1 MDLRAPL
8 TFRPAYQTLVWGG
21 RRLQRWRPDL
31 PPGPIGESWDLSD
44 HDRGMSVVAQGPL
57 AGRTLRELVVEAG
70 PALVGAG
77 FHGGVFPLMVKLI
90 DAADHLSVQVH
101 PDDATASI
109 LGAGDRGKTECWVIL
124 ADGGALF
131 QGTRAGVS
139 RDAFERALTDH
150 TLAATLNRFEG
161 RAGDVFFVEARTV
174 HALGEGCLLYEIQQT
189 SDITFRVYDWDRM
202 GLDGKPR
209 PLHVA
214 ESLAT
219 IDFSRTGFGPLRPR
233 WQTDTAG
240 RVASRLLVTC
250 PHFAVEQFRISAG
263 ATLRRPSRD
272 TCAVVTC
279 IDGSG
284 TLQSEGGALPLVT
297 MQTVL
302 LPAAAGIWRAD
313 SGGGAPLEL
322 LVASPQL

>member
-8 TFRPAYQTLVWGG
+8 TFRSAYQTLVWGG

-44 HDRGMSVVAQGPL
+44 HKHGMSVVAQGPL
-57 AGRTLRELVVEAG
+57 AGRTLRELVAQAG
-70 PALVGAG
+70 PELVGAG
-77 FHGGVFPLMVKLI
+77 FRGGVFPLMVKLI

-109 LGAGDRGKTECWVIL
+109 LGVDDRGKTECWVIL

-131 QGTRAGVS
+131 QGTRSGMN
-139 RDAFERALTDH
+139 REAFEHALADH

-161 RAGDVFFVEARTV
+161 RAGDVFFIEARTV

-219 IDFSRTGFGPLRPR
+219 IDFSRTGFGPLRPA
-233 WQTDTAG
+233 WKTDPAS
-240 RVASRLLVTC
+240 RVASRALVSCTY
-250 PHFAVEQFRISAG
+250 FAVEQFRISAG
-263 ATLRRPSRD
+263 ATLRRPARD
-272 TCAVVTC
+272 TCVVVTC
-279 IDGSG
+279 IDGRG
-284 TLQSEGGALPLVT
+284 VLQTAGGVLSIVP
-297 MQTVL
+297 MQTCL
-302 LPAAAGIWRAD
+302 LPAAAGAWQAAGD
-313 SGGGAPLEL
+313 SVALEL
-322 LVASPQL
+322 LVACPQF

>member
-21 RRLQRWRPDL
+21 RRLQKWRPDL
-31 PPGPIGESWDLSD
+31 PPGPIGESWDLAD
-44 HDRGMSVVAQGPL
+44 HQRGMSVVAQGAL
-57 AGRTLRELVVEAG
+57 AGRTLRELVVQAG

-77 FHGGVFPLMVKLI
+77 FHGGVFPLMVKVI

-109 LGAGDRGKTECWVIL
+109 LSAGDRGKTECWVIL
-124 ADGGALF
+124 SDGGALF
-131 QGTRAGVS
+131 QGTRPGVN
-139 RDAFERALTDH
+139 REAFERALADR

-161 RAGDVFFVEARTV
+161 RAGDVFFIEARTV

-219 IDFSRTGFGPLRPR
+219 VDFSRAGFGPIRPA
-233 WQTDTAG
+233 WQTDQG
-240 RVASRLLVTC
+240 SRIASRSLVTC
-250 PHFAVEQFRISAG
+250 PHFVVDQFRVPAG

-272 TCAVVTC
+272 VCAVVTC
-279 IDGSG
+279 IDGRG
-284 TLQSEGGALPLVT
+284 VLATDGGALPLVP
-297 MQTVL
+297 MQTAL
-302 LPAAAGIWRAD
+302 LPAAAGSWRAEGD
-313 SGGGAPLEL
+313 SATLDL

>member
-8 TFRPAYQTLVWGG
+8 TFRSAYQTLVWGG

-44 HDRGMSVVAQGPL
+44 HKHGMSVVAQGPL
-57 AGRTLRELVVEAG
+57 AGRTLRELVAQAG
-70 PALVGAG
+70 PELVGAG
-77 FHGGVFPLMVKLI
+77 FRGGVFPLMVKLI

-109 LGAGDRGKTECWVIL
+109 LGVDDRGKTECWVIL

-131 QGTRAGVS
+131 QGTRSGMN
-139 RDAFERALTDH
+139 REAFEHALADH

-161 RAGDVFFVEARTV
+161 RAGDVFFIEARTV

-219 IDFSRTGFGPLRPR
+219 IDFSRTDFGPLRPAWR
-233 WQTDTAG
+233 TDPTG
-240 RVASRLLVTC
+240 GIESRSLVTC
-250 PHFAVEQFRISAG
+250 PYFAVEQFRVSAG
-263 ATLRRPSRD
+263 ATLRRISRD
-272 TCAVVTC
+272 ACAVVTC
-279 IDGSG
+279 IDGHG
-284 TLQSEGGALPLVT
+284 VLATDGGELPLVPL
-297 MQTVL
+297 QTAL
-302 LPAAAGIWRAD
+302 LPAACGTWQVRSETATLDLI
-313 SGGGAPLEL
+313 
-322 LVASPQL
+322 VASPQF

>member
-1 MDLRAPL
+1 
-8 TFRPAYQTLVWGG
+8 
-21 RRLQRWRPDL
+21 
-31 PPGPIGESWDLSD
+31 
-44 HDRGMSVVAQGPL
+44 MSVVAQGAL
-57 AGRTLRELVVEAG
+57 AGRTLRELVVQAG

-77 FHGGVFPLMVKLI
+77 FRGGVFPLMVKVI

-124 ADGGALF
+124 SDGGALF
-131 QGTRAGVS
+131 QGTRPGVN
-139 RDAFERALTDH
+139 REAFERALADR

-161 RAGDVFFVEARTV
+161 RAGDVFFIEARTV

-219 IDFSRTGFGPLRPR
+219 VDFSRAGFGPIRPA
-233 WQTDTAG
+233 WQTDQG
-240 RVASRLLVTC
+240 SRIAWRSLVTC
-250 PHFAVEQFRISAG
+250 PHFVVDQFRVPAG

-272 TCAVVTC
+272 VCAVVTC
-279 IDGSG
+279 IDGRG
-284 TLQSEGGALPLVT
+284 VVATDGGSLPLVP
-297 MQTVL
+297 MQTAL
-302 LPAAAGIWRAD
+302 LPAAAGSWRAEGD
-313 SGGGAPLEL
+313 SATLDL

>member
-21 RRLQRWRPDL
+21 RRLQQWRQDL
-31 PPGPIGESWDLSD
+31 PPGPIGESWDLAD
-44 HDRGMSVVAQGPL
+44 HERGMSVVAQGPL
-57 AGRTLRELVVEAG
+57 AGRTLRQLVVEAG

-77 FHGGVFPLMVKLI
+77 FRGGVFPLMVKMI

-109 LGAGDRGKTECWVIL
+109 LGAGARGKTECWVIL
-124 ADGGALF
+124 SDGGVLF
-131 QGTRAGVS
+131 QGTRPGVS
-139 RDAFERALTDH
+139 REAFELALVDH

-161 RAGDVFFVEARTV
+161 RAGDVFFIEARTV

-189 SDITFRVYDWDRM
+189 SDTTFRVYDWDRM
-202 GLDGKPR
+202 GLDGRPR

-219 IDFSRTGFGPLRPR
+219 IDFSRTGFGPLRPAWR
-233 WQTDTAG
+233 TDSAG
-240 RVASRLLVTC
+240 GIASRSLVTC
-250 PHFAVEQFRISAG
+250 PYFAVEQFRISAG
-263 ATLRRPSRD
+263 ATLRRLTPD

-279 IDGSG
+279 IDGRG
-284 TLQSEGGALPLVT
+284 VLATDGGALPLVPL
-297 MQTVL
+297 QTAL
-302 LPAAAGIWRAD
+302 LPAACGVWQARSD
-313 SGGGAPLEL
+313 SATLDL
-322 LVASPQL
+322 LVATPRF

>member
-21 RRLQRWRPDL
+21 RRLQQWRPDL
-31 PPGPIGESWDLSD
+31 PPGPIGESWDLAD
-44 HDRGMSVVAQGPL
+44 HERGMSVVVQGPL
-57 AGRTLRELVVEAG
+57 AGRTLRQLVAEAG

-77 FHGGVFPLMVKLI
+77 FRGGAFPVMVKLI

-131 QGTRAGVS
+131 HGTRPGVS
-139 RDAFERALTDH
+139 REAFEHALADR

-161 RAGDVFFVEARTV
+161 RAGDVFFIEARTV

-202 GLDGKPR
+202 GRDGRPR

-219 IDFSRTGFGPLRPR
+219 IDFSRTGFGPLRPA
-233 WQTDTAG
+233 WQGDPAG
-240 RVASRLLVTC
+240 GVTSRSLVSC
-250 PHFAVEQFRISAG
+250 PHFVVEQFRVTAG

-279 IDGSG
+279 IEGRGVLATD
-284 TLQSEGGALPLVT
+284 GGALPLVP
-297 MQTVL
+297 MQTAL
-302 LPAAAGIWRAD
+302 LPAAAGTWRANSD
-313 SGGGAPLEL
+313 RDTLAL
-322 LVASPQL
+322 LVASPQF

>member
-8 TFRPAYQTLVWGG
+8 TFQPAYQTLVWGG
-21 RRLQRWRPDL
+21 RRLQQWRPDL
-31 PPGPIGESWDLSD
+31 PPGPIGESWDLAD
-44 HDRGMSVVAQGPL
+44 HERGMSVVAQGPL
-57 AGRTLRELVVEAG
+57 AGRTLRQLVAEAG

-77 FHGGVFPLMVKLI
+77 FRGGVFPLMVKTI

-131 QGTRAGVS
+131 HGTRAGVS

-202 GLDGKPR
+202 SLDGKLR
-209 PLHVA
+209 PLHIA

-219 IDFSRTGFGPLRPR
+219 IDFSRTGFGPLRPT
-233 WQTDTAG
+233 WQSDPAG
-240 RVASRLLVTC
+240 GVASRSLVTC
-250 PHFAVEQFRISAG
+250 SYFAVEQFRISAG
-263 ATLRRPSRD
+263 ATLHRPSRD

-279 IDGSG
+279 IDGRG
-284 TLQSEGGALPLVT
+284 VLATEGGALALVP
-297 MQTVL
+297 MQTAL
-302 LPAAAGIWRAD
+302 LPAAAGAWRVRSDA
-313 SGGGAPLEL
+313 ATIEL
-322 LVASPQL
+322 LVAYPQL

>member
-21 RRLQRWRPDL
+21 RRLQQWRQDL
-31 PPGPIGESWDLSD
+31 PPGPIGESWDLAD
-44 HDRGMSVVAQGPL
+44 HERGMSVVAQGPL
-57 AGRTLRELVVEAG
+57 AGRTLRQLVAEHG
-70 PALVGAG
+70 PVLVGAG
-77 FHGGVFPLMVKLI
+77 FRGGVFPLMVKMI

-101 PDDATASI
+101 PDDVTAAI
-109 LGAGDRGKTECWVIL
+109 LGAGNRGKTECWVIL
-124 ADGGALF
+124 SDGGVLF

-139 RDAFERALTDH
+139 REAFERALADH

-161 RAGDVFFVEARTV
+161 KAGDVFFIEARTV

-189 SDITFRVYDWDRM
+189 SDTTFRVYDWDRM

-219 IDFSRTGFGPLRPR
+219 IDFSRTGFGPLRPA
-233 WQTDTAG
+233 WHIDQTG
-240 RVASRLLVTC
+240 GVVSRSLVTC
-250 PHFAVEQFRISAG
+250 PHFAVEQFRVSAG

-272 TCAVVTC
+272 ACAVVTC
-279 IDGSG
+279 IDGRG
-284 TLQSEGGALPLVT
+284 VLVTEGGTLPLVPMRT
-297 MQTVL
+297 AL
-302 LPAAAGIWRAD
+302 LPAACGAWQARSD
-313 SGGGAPLEL
+313 SATFDL
-322 LVASPQL
+322 LVACPQF

>member
-1 MDLRAPL
+1 
-8 TFRPAYQTLVWGG
+8 
-21 RRLQRWRPDL
+21 
-31 PPGPIGESWDLSD
+31 
-44 HDRGMSVVAQGPL
+44 MSVVAQGPL
-57 AGRTLRELVVEAG
+57 AGRTLRQLVAEAG

-77 FHGGVFPLMVKLI
+77 FRGGVFPLMVKLI

-109 LGAGDRGKTECWVIL
+109 LGAGDHGKTECWVIL

-131 QGTRAGVS
+131 HGTRAGVS
-139 RDAFERALTDH
+139 RDDFERALTDH

-219 IDFSRTGFGPLRPR
+219 IDFSRTGFGPLRPQ
-233 WQTDTAG
+233 WQTDPAT
-240 RVASRLLVTC
+240 RVATRALVTC
-250 PHFAVEQFRISAG
+250 PHFSVEQFRVATG

-279 IDGSG
+279 IDGHG
-284 TLQSEGGALPLVT
+284 TLQTEGGALPLAT
-297 MQTVL
+297 MQTAL
-302 LPAAAGIWRAD
+302 LPAAAGSWRAAGD
-313 SGGGAPLEL
+313 SATLEL
-322 LVASPQL
+322 LVAYPQL

>member
-1 MDLRAPL
+1 MDLLAPL
-8 TFRPAYQTLVWGG
+8 TFRPAYQALVWGG

-44 HDRGMSVVAQGPL
+44 HKHGMSVVAQGPL
-57 AGRTLRELVVEAG
+57 AGHTLRELVVEAG
-70 PALVGAG
+70 PALVGTG
-77 FHGGVFPLMVKLI
+77 FRGGVFPLMVKLI

-109 LGAGDRGKTECWVIL
+109 LGVDDRGKTECWVIL

-131 QGTRAGVS
+131 QGTHSGVN
-139 RDAFERALTDH
+139 REAFEHALADR

-161 RAGDVFFVEARTV
+161 RAGDVFFIEARTV

-202 GLDGKPR
+202 GLDGRPR

-219 IDFSRTGFGPLRPR
+219 IDFSRTGFGPLRPQ
-233 WQTDTAG
+233 WQSDPAG
-240 RVASRLLVTC
+240 GVASRSLVTC
-250 PHFAVEQFRISAG
+250 PYFRVEQFRIAAG
-263 ATLRRPSRD
+263 ATLRRPPRD

-279 IDGSG
+279 IDGRG
-284 TLQSEGGALPLVT
+284 VLQTEGGALPIVP
-297 MQTVL
+297 MQTAL
-302 LPAAAGIWRAD
+302 LPAVAGTWWAD
-313 SGGGAPLEL
+313 SGEARLEL
-322 LVASPQL
+322 LVAYPQL